1 MTDEIEY
8 QTKDEPFVAIGVTL
22 TPTEIKG
29 TSPVI
34 AEFQIKV
41 GNLSGVESYSIDFAD
56 GTHEA
61 GVMENN
67 ETGEYSLADITHE
80 YKYNPK
86 WSKYA
91 THAFYPVVTVY
102 GTAPTG
108 EQIQTTINTEQTGRS
123 LAILVKKPSALD

>member
-1 MTDEIEY
+1 MTEEIEY

-34 AEFQIKV
+34 AEFQIKA
-41 GNLSGVESYSIDFAD
+41 GRIAEAYSVDFAD
-56 GTHEA
+56 GTHES
-61 GVMENN
+61 GVLVPDEMD
-67 ETGEYSLADITHE
+67 EYRIAEISHE
-80 YKYNPK
+80 FKYNPK

-91 THAFYPVVTVY
+91 SHAFYPVVTVY

-108 EQIQTTINTEQTGRS
+108 GPIQTTINTAETGRS
-123 LAILVKKPSALD
+123 LAILVKKIGAQD